1 MEFSCFCKK
10 NPLLKKKRLKSKL
23 CRKDLLNLL
32 NEPQQLTK
40 NKPQK
45 LRKIPNRG
53 VTNLREHKAKWVP
66 ECDSIYRK
74 SARNT
79 FTVKLDLIQLQ

>member
-10 NPLLKKKRLKSKL
+10 NSLSEKKKRRKSKL

-53 VTNLREHKAKWVP
+53 VTNLRE
-66 ECDSIYRK
+66 RK
-74 SARNT
+74 LNGFLSVT
-79 FTVKLDLIQLQ
+79 QFIESQLGTLSL

>member
-10 NPLLKKKRLKSKL
+10 NSLSEKKKKRRKSKL

-53 VTNLREHKAKWVP
+53 VTNLRE
-66 ECDSIYRK
+66 RK
-74 SARNT
+74 LNGFLSVT
-79 FTVKLDLIQLQ
+79 QFIESQLGTLSL

>member
-1 MEFSCFCKK
+1 M
-10 NPLLKKKRLKSKL
+10 
-23 CRKDLLNLL
+23 L

-53 VTNLREHKAKWVP
+53 VTNLRE
-66 ECDSIYRK
+66 RK
-74 SARNT
+74 LNGFLSVT
-79 FTVKLDLIQLQ
+79 QFIESQLGTLSL

>member
-10 NPLLKKKRLKSKL
+10 NSLSKKKRLKSKL

-53 VTNLREHKAKWVP
+53 VTNLRE
-66 ECDSIYRK
+66 RK
-74 SARNT
+74 LNGFLSVT
-79 FTVKLDLIQLQ
+79 QFIESQLGTLSLQS

>member
-10 NPLLKKKRLKSKL
+10 NPLSKKKRLKSKL

-53 VTNLREHKAKWVP
+53 VTNLRE
-66 ECDSIYRK
+66 RK
-74 SARNT
+74 LNGFLSVT
-79 FTVKLDLIQLQ
+79 QFIESQLGTLSL